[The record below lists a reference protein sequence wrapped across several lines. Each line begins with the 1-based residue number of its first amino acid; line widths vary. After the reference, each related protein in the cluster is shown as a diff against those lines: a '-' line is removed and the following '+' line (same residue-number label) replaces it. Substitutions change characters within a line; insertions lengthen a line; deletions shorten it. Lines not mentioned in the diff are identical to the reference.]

1 MHQRIYNCDTAQKVL
16 VGACTS
22 HAPCVLQMVRSL
34 VPVQG
39 PGSGHVLLYR
49 GLRVRAGMHSGTT
62 HETDVVVDT
71 NTGRKRYSGGLL
83 AIAKAVQDC
92 AQGAM
97 VLCSEATFCQVGCA
111 GRSGI
116 ITVKDA

>member
-1 MHQRIYNCDTAQKVL
+1 VSFHC
-16 VGACTS
+16 
-22 HAPCVLQMVRSL
+22 PCALQMVRSL

-97 VLCSEATFCQVGCA
+97 VLCSEATFSQVCDLLE
-111 GRSGI
+111 
-116 ITVKDA
+116 V